1 MSATIF
7 TKADAEKANL
17 PIIEGRKGL
26 QAVKDVVVAIQA
38 ARRSGT
44 ASAKTKRYVNLS
56 GSKPWRQKGTGR
68 ARAGYASSVVWT
80 GGGVVHGPHPRDY
93 SKGVN
98 KKTRRLAFTKALSER
113 ILGGDVFITPDFSI
127 TTGKTKDFVAKI
139 ATFSGDEDRV
149 LVISTTFDDQTI
161 LAGRNVKPTLLMSSQ
176 EVNTEHLLRYKKI
189 ILTQDAVASLV
200 GRTITPR
207 AEEVESN

>member
-17 PIIEGRKGL
+17 PIIEGYKGR
-26 QAVKDVVVAIQA
+26 QAVKDVVVAMQA

-44 ASAKTKRYVNLS
+44 ASAKTKRHVNLT
-56 GSKPWRQKGTGR
+56 GAKPWRQKGTGR

-93 SKGVN
+93 DKVVT
-98 KKTRRLAFTKALSER
+98 KKTRKLAFTKALSER
-113 ILGGDVFITPDFSI
+113 ILGGDVFITPEFSV
-127 TTGKTKDFVAKI
+127 TSGKTKDFVAKVSSYYAEDDRILII
-139 ATFSGDEDRV
+139 AAA
-149 LVISTTFDDQTI
+149 FDDKTL
-161 LAGRNVKPTLLMSSQ
+161 LAGRNVKPTLLMNTK

-189 ILTQDAVASLV
+189 IVTQDAIASLV
-200 GRTITPR
+200 ERTVTPR